1 MPLYSYYCTQCD
13 IIYENLRSIKQ
24 RDIKLVCP
32 ECNERCKR
40 IIDISSFQ
48 LKGSITKNKPANNNK
63 TVIIHFFINSNP
75 IQNEFDLL

>member
-40 IIDISSFQ
+40 IMDISSFQ
-48 LKGSITKNKPANNNK
+48 LKGDGWAKDGYQKKQKPK
-63 TVIIHFFINSNP
+63 
-75 IQNEFDLL
+75 EEKKE

>member
-32 ECNERCKR
+32 ECNERCNR
-40 IIDISSFQ
+40 IMDISSFQ
-48 LKGSITKNKPANNNK
+48 LKGEGWAKDGYGKKKPEAK
-63 TVIIHFFINSNP
+63 K
-75 IQNEFDLL
+75 EEKKE

>member
-32 ECNERCKR
+32 ECNERCNR
-40 IIDISSFQ
+40 IMDISSFQ
-48 LKGSITKNKPANNNK
+48 LKGDGWAKDGYSKKQKPK
-63 TVIIHFFINSNP
+63 
-75 IQNEFDLL
+75 EEKKE